1 MLAVLLAAILLS
13 YAFVAP
19 AAGTI
24 TGIVSTILGSLFI
37 NFQAPPV
44 KDDPAPAPAPGPSQL
59 APTVVPAPPK
69 GNDQ

>member
-1 MLAVLLAAILLS
+1 MKFNPTWPQVAMLAVLLAAILLS

-37 NFQAPPV
+37 NFQAPAS
-44 KDDPAPAPAPGPSQL
+44 KDASNKDA
-59 APTVVPAPPK
+59 
-69 GNDQ
+69 DQ